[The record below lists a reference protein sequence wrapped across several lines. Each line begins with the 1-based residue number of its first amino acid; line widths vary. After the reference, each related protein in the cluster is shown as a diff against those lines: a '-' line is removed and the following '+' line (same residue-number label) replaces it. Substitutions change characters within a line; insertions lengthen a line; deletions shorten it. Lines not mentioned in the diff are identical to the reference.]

1 MRHYLDQR
9 FDLNNPCVASALD
22 EVPLWSAPFG
32 MMLMERVRMK
42 PKMTV
47 LDVGCGTGFP
57 ILELAQRLGDSC
69 RLFGIDRWQRGV
81 ERLAAKAGVY
91 GLENVAPIMG
101 RAEEM
106 PFKAGFFDLIVSNN
120 GLNNV
125 QNQERALTECSRTLR
140 RGGQLV
146 LTYNLPGTMDEFY
159 EVFAMTSMEFGKKE
173 WVARIQEHILDKRKP
188 LGWMKKT
195 LFRTGFRVQ
204 NIRRRVFRIRYLDGS
219 ALLHSFFIVQDFL
232 DPWKK
237 IVGRKELHKFFRLL
251 ERNLNR
257 VAGEKGEFALTIPI
271 ACLDCAK
278 L

>member
-1 MRHYLDQR
+1 MRRYLEQR
-9 FDLNNPCVASALD
+9 FDINSPGVASALD

-32 MMLMERVRMK
+32 MMLMERVRMR

-69 RLFGIDRWQRGV
+69 RLFGIDPWQMGI

-91 GLENVAPIMG
+91 GLDYVAPIVG

-106 PFKAGFFDLIVSNN
+106 PFKAGFFDLIISNN

-125 QNQERALTECSRTLR
+125 QDQERVLTECSRTLR

-173 WVARIQEHILDKRKP
+173 WVARVQEHVLDKRKP

-195 LFRTGFRVQ
+195 LFRTGFRIED
-204 NIRRRVFRIRYLDGS
+204 IRRRVFRIRYLDGS
-219 ALLHSFFIVQDFL
+219 ALLHSFFIVQGFL

-237 IVGRKELHKFFRLL
+237 IVGRKELHKFFHLL
-251 ERNLNR
+251 ERNLNS
-257 VAGEKGEFALTIPI
+257 VAREKGDFVLTIPM

-278 L
+278 R